1 MNRYYLN
8 GKEITVK
15 QYEQIQR
22 DNNRAVEMANKTGD
36 IGYMW
41 GCKFVTVWDDGR
53 PDHTA

>member
-36 IGYMW
+36 INYMW

-53 PDHTA
+53 PEKMA